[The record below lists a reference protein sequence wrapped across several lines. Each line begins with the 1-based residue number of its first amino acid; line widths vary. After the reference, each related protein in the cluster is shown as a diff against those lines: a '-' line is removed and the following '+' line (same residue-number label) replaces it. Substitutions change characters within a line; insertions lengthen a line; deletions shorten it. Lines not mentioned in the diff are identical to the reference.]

1 MKTMPL
7 CGFTMLVAGVLT
19 MAYSQESIPVTPEHH
34 AELVRKREAASQELT
49 QRVQNKKRSQLNA
62 TREAKVKSH
71 AMQARH
77 LITVANDYIVEV
89 YKNGKRIPDAK
100 RELLEERFGATAE
113 RITVDVRKGDW
124 LVFQVVHNRI
134 RWGGSKYFAVAGR
147 VDDTQI
153 GFVSDPASPQWGVCD
168 DPVKSVEFIRN
179 RDAGMEV
186 RAGAIANPWG
196 EGDMYMK
203 KFAGEGYAGKP
214 LWGGAASTWIKF
226 VVGEPV
232 AVATNVPTDPV
243 LSKGWSDGLE
253 VDAPPQPGTPVVMF
267 PVIDPRVPPALP
279 APKTYKPKQ
288 WPVQVL
294 SAIYGTGGK
303 DADVTAKVRDLV
315 ETEQRM
321 FSVSPPDLG
330 ADPNPYW
337 NKSLHMVYMK
347 DGVRREQWRNENEH
361 VLPESFF
368 GPQDAMEL
376 GKWLVGTRWFGEKP
390 ELQFHADNTF
400 TSPGV
405 SGTNRWEA
413 TASNKL
419 RLIWAENDRKAEFT
433 FDYTWSSFSEN
444 ENATHVYHVKN

>member
-1 MKTMPL
+1 MPL
-7 CGFTMLVAGVLT
+7 CAFTLLVAGVFT
-19 MAYSQESIPVTPEHH
+19 TAHSQESFPISIPVTPEHH
-34 AELVRKREAASQELT
+34 AEMVLKKEAASQELT
-49 QRVQNKKRSQLNA
+49 QRVQNKKRSQLNVV
-62 TREAKVKSH
+62 REAKVKSN
-71 AMQARH
+71 ALQARH

-89 YKNGKRIPDAK
+89 YKNGKRIPDVK

-147 VDDTQI
+147 IDDAQI
-153 GFVSDPASPQWGVCD
+153 GFVSDPASQQWGVCD

-226 VVGEPV
+226 VAEEPA
-232 AVATNVPTDPV
+232 AVTPGVSAAPV
-243 LSKGWSDGLE
+243 LPKGGSDGLE
-253 VDAPPQPGTPVVMF
+253 VDAPPTSSTPVV
-267 PVIDPRVPPALP
+267 VIPIVDPRVPPVAP

-321 FSVSPPDLG
+321 FSVSPPELG

-337 NKSLHMVYMK
+337 NKSLHIVYMK

-361 VLPESFF
+361 VLPESFY
-368 GPQDAMEL
+368 GPQDAVEL
-376 GKWLVGTRWFGEKP
+376 AKWLAGTRWFGEKP
-390 ELQFHADNTF
+390 EIQFHADNTF

-405 SGTNRWEA
+405 AGTHRWEA
-413 TASNKL
+413 TANHKI
-419 RLIWAENDRKAEFT
+419 RLIWVDERKAEFT
-433 FDYTWSSFSEN
+433 FDYTRSSFSEDG
-444 ENATHVYHVKN
+444 NAAHVYHVKN

>member
-1 MKTMPL
+1 MPL
-7 CGFTMLVAGVLT
+7 CAFTLLVAGVLT
-19 MAYSQESIPVTPEHH
+19 TAHSQESFPISIPVTQEHH
-34 AELVRKREAASQELT
+34 AELVRKQEGASQELT
-49 QRVQNKKRSQLNA
+49 QKVQNKKRSQLNA
-62 TREAKVKSH
+62 VREAKVKSH

-89 YKNGKRIPDAK
+89 YKNGKRLPDAK

-134 RWGGSKYFAVAGR
+134 RWGGSKYFAVAGL

-153 GFVSDPASPQWGVCD
+153 GFVSDPASQQWGVCD
-168 DPVKSVEFIRN
+168 DPVKSVEFVRS

-196 EGDMYMK
+196 EGDMYMT
-203 KFAGEGYAGKP
+203 KFVGSGYAGKP

-226 VVGEPV
+226 VADEPAPVVDRGQIGAVQEDISNEAQGEGDIVPERIHV
-232 AVATNVPTDPV
+232 VVPT
-243 LSKGWSDGLE
+243 
-253 VDAPPQPGTPVVMF
+253 TPVK
-267 PVIDPRVPPALP
+267 PE
-279 APKTYKPKQ
+279 PKSYKPKQ

-303 DADVTAKVRDLV
+303 DANVTAKVRDLV

-321 FSVSPPDLG
+321 FSVSPPELG

-337 NKSLHMVYMK
+337 NKSLHIVYMK

-361 VLPESFF
+361 VLPESFY
-368 GPQDAMEL
+368 GPQDAVEL
-376 GKWLVGTRWFGEKP
+376 AKWLVGTRWFGEKP
-390 ELQFHADNTF
+390 EIQFHADNTF

-405 SGTNRWEA
+405 AGTHRWEA
-413 TASNKL
+413 TANHKI
-419 RLIWAENDRKAEFT
+419 RLIWADERKAEFT
-433 FDYTWSSFSEN
+433 FDYTRSSFSEDG
-444 ENATHVYHVKN
+444 NAAHVYHVKN

>member
-1 MKTMPL
+1 MPL
-7 CGFTMLVAGVLT
+7 CAFTMLVTGVLT
-19 MAYSQESIPVTPEHH
+19 TAYPQESFPISIPVTPEHH

-49 QRVQNKKRSQLNA
+49 QRVQNKKRSQLNPS
-62 TREAKVKSH
+62 REARIQSQAV
-71 AMQARH
+71 QARH

-113 RITVDVRKGDW
+113 RIAVDVRKGDW

-134 RWGGSKYFAVAGR
+134 RWGGSKYFAVAGL

-153 GFVSDPASPQWGVCD
+153 GFVSDPSSQQWGVCD

-196 EGDMYMK
+196 EGDMYMR
-203 KFAGEGYAGKP
+203 KFVGDGYVGRP

-226 VVGEPV
+226 VVDEPAPLV
-232 AVATNVPTDPV
+232 
-243 LSKGWSDGLE
+243 GRGQLE
-253 VDAPPQPGTPVVMF
+253 DISQDVEGQGD
-267 PVIDPRVPPALP
+267 IDPKKVNIVLPTNPAKLE
-279 APKTYKPKQ
+279 PKSYRPKQ
-288 WPVQVL
+288 WSVQVL

-321 FSVSPPDLG
+321 FSVSPPELG

-337 NKSLHMVYMK
+337 NKSLHIIYMK

-361 VLPESFF
+361 VLPESFY
-368 GPQDAMEL
+368 GPQDAVEL
-376 GKWLVGTRWFGEKP
+376 AKWLAGTRWFGERP
-390 ELQFHADNTF
+390 EIQFHADSTF
-400 TSPGV
+400 TSPGTA
-405 SGTNRWEA
+405 GTSRWEA
-413 TASNKL
+413 TANNKI
-419 RLIWAENDRKAEFT
+419 RLFWADDRKAEFT
-433 FDYTWSSFSEN
+433 FDYTRSSFSEDG
-444 ENATHVYHVKN
+444 NAAHVYHVKN